1 MLTGEELLDHIS
13 REKVLT
19 EEQAARIMKD
29 LLLALAYC
37 HSKNIIHGNIR
48 PQNLIYESKDAN
60 APLKL
65 IDFAMAQPFK
75 TGEKSNAKV
84 GSLLFAA
91 PEVLRRSYNEKC
103 DVWSCGIILYLLLS
117 GRYPFHETS
126 NAKLLQ
132 LILKGTHSKLSIIW
146 CRSSDHL
153 LES

>member
-103 DVWSCGIILYLLLS
+103 DVWSCGIILYILLCGYSPFTGETRQELR
-117 GRYPFHETS
+117 GRIKRAEYTMLGRRVF
-126 NAKLLQ
+126 
-132 LILKGTHSKLSIIW
+132 
-146 CRSSDHL
+146 
-153 LES
+153 